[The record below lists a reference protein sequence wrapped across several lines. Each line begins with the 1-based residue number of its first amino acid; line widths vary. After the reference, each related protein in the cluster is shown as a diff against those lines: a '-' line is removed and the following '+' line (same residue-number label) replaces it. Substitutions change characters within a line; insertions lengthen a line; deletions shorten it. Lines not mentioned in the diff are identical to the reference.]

1 MPHTGTP
8 PSKKFRGHDPL
19 GGVKGEVISG
29 LERRFVPGV
38 AAEICRRPYDR
49 PRAETHPP
57 NASMNVCLV
66 NSAPLR
72 GPESWRLFWFFPYP
86 VSLNDPA
93 EFTGHASVFSLAHL
107 PVRHQKYAPNCTRYR
122 GKMEAPTPGRGSIL
136 ASRLG

>member
-57 NASMNVCLV
+57 NASMNVYLV
-66 NSAPLR
+66 DSAR
-72 GPESWRLFWFFPYP
+72 VRPESWRLMISSSTPRAYRPRFVFF
-86 VSLNDPA
+86 S
-93 EFTGHASVFSLAHL
+93 G
-107 PVRHQKYAPNCTRYR
+107 AP
-122 GKMEAPTPGRGSIL
+122 
-136 ASRLG
+136 